1 MEIGSELFSMAL
13 ALRLQRSTQSPDF
26 ASLKLVESPLSAGA
40 FNTDWDALAV
50 RVFFSSFVDNK
61 SFE

>member
-26 ASLKLVESPLSAGA
+26 ASLKLVEAPFAGA
-40 FNTDWDALAV
+40 FNTDWDTFAV
-50 RVFFSSFVDNK
+50 RMTPCNN
-61 SFE
+61 